1 MAYTH
6 ARSHRLS
13 WHTCAHKRT
22 HNHASICGHVGVYAQ
37 TSMYRHISVPLVYV
51 YIYIHQHILTAHI
64 AGCIG
69 TTCIDDTPTHT
80 HCSLIHV
87 ETVLH
92 LQTQHGHM
100 DATLMHTHMPS
111 LIHWH
116 TDATLTCIA
125 QNPWAHE
132 YSFDATHTH

>member
-1 MAYTH
+1 MAYAH

-69 TTCIDDTPTHT
+69 TTCIDNTPPHTLFIDPHGDSVTLADTAWTHGCYTDAHT
-80 HCSLIHV
+80 HAIIDPL
-87 ETVLH
+87 
-92 LQTQHGHM
+92 
-100 DATLMHTHMPS
+100 
-111 LIHWH
+111 
-116 TDATLTCIA
+116 
-125 QNPWAHE
+125 AH
-132 YSFDATHTH
+132 